1 MKLSDLVGKYIELRD
16 KKAQIKAEY
25 DAKVSKVDD
34 VLNQIEAALLNTF
47 EQTGMD
53 SVKTEFGTA
62 YTSTRTTASVADPD
76 AFMTYVIENK
86 AWHMLEKRA
95 AKAGVEQYKA
105 EHEELPP
112 GINWRAE
119 RVVNFRRAS

>member
-1 MKLSDLVGKYIELRD
+1 MKLSELVGKYIELRD

-25 DAKVSKVDD
+25 DAKISKVDD

-62 YTSTRTTASVADPD
+62 YTSTRSTASVADPD
-76 AFMTYVIENK
+76 AFMSFVIAHK
-86 AWHMLEKRA
+86 AWHMLEKRCS
-95 AKAGVEQYKA
+95 KIGIEQYKA

-112 GINWRAE
+112 GVNWRSE
-119 RVVNFRRAS
+119 RVVNFRRAA

>member
-25 DAKVSKVDD
+25 DAKAQKIDE
-34 VLNQIEAALLNTF
+34 VLDKIEAALLNTF
-47 EQTGMD
+47 DQSGMD

-62 YTSTRTTASVADPD
+62 YTSVRTTASVADPD
-76 AFMTYVIENK
+76 AFMTFVRENE
-86 AWHMLEKRA
+86 AWHMLEKRCS
-95 AKAGVEQYKA
+95 KQGVEQYKA
-105 EHEELPP
+105 EHEALPP

-119 RVVNFRRAS
+119 RTVNFRRS

>member
-1 MKLSDLVGKYIELRD
+1 MKLSELVGKYIELRD

-76 AFMTYVIENK
+76 AFMTYVIENQ
-86 AWHMLEKRA
+86 AWHMLEKRC

-105 EHEELPP
+105 CLLYTSPSP
-112 GINWRAE
+112 RDYA
-119 RVVNFRRAS
+119 ASRMPSSA